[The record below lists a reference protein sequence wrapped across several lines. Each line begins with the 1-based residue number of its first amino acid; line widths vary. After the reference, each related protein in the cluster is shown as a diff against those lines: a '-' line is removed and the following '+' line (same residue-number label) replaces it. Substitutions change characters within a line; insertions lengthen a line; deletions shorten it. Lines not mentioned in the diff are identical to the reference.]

1 MLRHSRAAL
10 LSGEGLTALYLK
22 LKGRN
27 DTNIKCK
34 IFTQFNRGCTNV
46 ILNSCM
52 VHRRYT

>member
-52 VHRRYT
+52 VHR